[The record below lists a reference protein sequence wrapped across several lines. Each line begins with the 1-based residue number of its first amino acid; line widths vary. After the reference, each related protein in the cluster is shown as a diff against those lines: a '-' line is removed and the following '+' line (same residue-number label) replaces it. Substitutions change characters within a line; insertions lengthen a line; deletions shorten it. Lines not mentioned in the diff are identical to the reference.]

1 MFQFGRFPSYTYV
14 FSIWYT
20 VLHRMCFHIQKSADR
35 GLFAAP
41 RSLSQLVT
49 SFFGSWCQGILL
61 VLLFAW
67 TSFASVYTLIYTSVA
82 SFSLQELLSTFKQFL
97 VSYLAIFHNYL
108 CLILAKL
115 YLLPLIS
122 NFTWKDQID
131 FNLCLLPCSLSIL
144 SNQQLTFSVFRVLIN
159 LFSLFGFQWTFS
171 KLNYSLSF

>member
-1 MFQFGRFPSYTYV
+1 MFQFPRFPSYTYV

-67 TSFASVYTLIYTSVA
+67 TSFVFRISFNMRRSLSSLFKNCWVHLNSFWFLISP
-82 SFSLQELLSTFKQFL
+82 S
-97 VSYLAIFHNYL
+97 FHNYL
-108 CLILAKL
+108 CFDFSKIVF
-115 YLLPLIS
+115 LPLIQ
-122 NFTWKDQID
+122 T
-131 FNLCLLPCSLSIL
+131 LLGKTKLISIYVFFPVRYQFFRINSLL
-144 SNQQLTFSVFRVLIN
+144 FLFFV
-159 LFSLFGFQWTFS
+159 FSLICFFFIRFS
-171 KLNYSLSF
+171 MNIF